1 MLEKSL
7 DTRITN
13 TDDRGKFKAN
23 IKKALL
29 KQTLRCS
36 ITALPSPEKGQIYNR
51 CEGID
56 KLQDEGFENEPL
68 FKALVSLWNL

>member
-1 MLEKSL
+1 MKQSL

-13 TDDRGKFKAN
+13 TDDPGSLKQTLR
-23 IKKALL
+23 KALL

-36 ITALPSPEKGQIYNR
+36 ITALPSPEKGQVHNR

-68 FKALVSLWNL
+68 FKALVSLGNL

>member
-1 MLEKSL
+1 MTQGSL
-7 DTRITN
+7 KQTL
-13 TDDRGKFKAN
+13 
-23 IKKALL
+23 KKALL

-36 ITALPSPEKGQIYNR
+36 ITVLPSPEKGQIYNR

-68 FKALVSLWNL
+68 FKALVRLWNL